1 MHLPRRTLCLTSEMK
16 KTRTVTKI
24 THITSAHHRFDI
36 RIFIKMCSSL
46 SNNGYQVT
54 LIVADGLGDECN
66 NGVQIVDVGTNSTGR
81 LSRITKTIRR
91 VSKKTLGLD
100 ADIYHLHDPELM
112 PLGVKLK
119 KMGKTVVFDAHEDF
133 PKQLLSKPYLHK
145 PTRYLLSK
153 ISEVYE
159 KRCCARF
166 DAIVGATPA
175 ISEKFLKINKNTIN
189 INNYPI
195 LGELDLTN
203 NVNTKDKQVC
213 YVGGIS
219 KIRGIEQ
226 MVDAMEMVQSG
237 AKLQLVGSFRN
248 KSLRNRVSG
257 LAGWSNVIEQ
267 GVLDRNDV
275 AKLLSSSMAGL
286 VLFLPEPNHV
296 ESQPNKM
303 FEYMSAS
310 IPVIASNFSLW
321 RSVIEKNS
329 CGICVDPMAPH
340 EIAEAIDFLTWN
352 PEDAKQMGKNGQV
365 AIKRIYNWCIE
376 EKKLLGLYENLI
388 AKE

>member
-119 KMGKTVVFDAHEDF
+119 KLGKTVVFDAHEDF

-195 LGELDLTN
+195 LGELDLTSS
-203 NVNTKDKQVC
+203 VNTKEKQVC

-226 MVDAMEMVQSG
+226 MVDAMEIVQSG
-237 AKLQLVGSFRN
+237 AKLQLAGSFRS
-248 KSLRNRVSG
+248 KSLRSRVAGS
-257 LAGWSNVIEQ
+257 AGWSNVIEQ

-286 VLFLPEPNHV
+286 VLFLSEPNHI

-303 FEYMSAS
+303 FEYMSAGV
-310 IPVIASNFSLW
+310 PVIASNFPLW
-321 RSVIEKNS
+321 REIIDKNK
-329 CGICVDPMAPH
+329 CGLCVDPTNPQ
-340 EIAEAIDFLTWN
+340 EIAGAITYFVNN
-352 PEDAKQMGKNGQV
+352 PNLAKEMGKNGQG
-365 AIKRIYNWCIE
+365 AIEKKYNWSTE
-376 EKKLLGLYENLI
+376 SKKLLLLYSSI
-388 AKE
+388 I

>member
-1 MHLPRRTLCLTSEMK
+1 MFLPRRALCLALQRIAA
-16 KTRTVTKI
+16 RTVKKI
-24 THITSAHHRFDI
+24 THITSAHNRFDI

-46 SNNGYQVT
+46 STHGYHVT

-66 NGVQIVDVGTNSTGR
+66 NGVQIVDVGIKSTGR
-81 LSRITKTIRR
+81 LSRITKTTRL

-112 PLGVKLK
+112 PLCVKLK
-119 KMGKTVVFDAHEDF
+119 KLGKTVVFDAHEDF
-133 PKQLLSKPYLHK
+133 PKQLLSKPYLNK
-145 PTRYLLSK
+145 PTKYLLSNLLG
-153 ISEVYE
+153 VYE
-159 KRCCARF
+159 KRCCARL

-175 ISEKFLKINKNTIN
+175 ISEKFFKINKNTIN

-195 LGELDLTN
+195 LDELDLTGS
-203 NVNTKDKQVC
+203 VNTKEKQVC

-219 KIRGIEQ
+219 EIRGIEQ
-226 MVDAMEMVQSG
+226 IVDAMEIVQSG
-237 AKLQLVGSFRN
+237 AKLQLAGSFRN
-248 KSLRNRVSG
+248 KSLRNRVAG
-257 LAGWSNVIEQ
+257 LAGWSNVFEQ
-267 GVLDRNDV
+267 GVLDRNEV
-275 AKLLSSSMAGL
+275 AKLLSTSMAGL
-286 VLFLPEPNHV
+286 VLFLPEPNHI

-321 RSVIEKNS
+321 RSVIEKNN

-352 PEDAKQMGKNGQV
+352 PEAAKQMGKNGQA
-365 AIKRIYNWCIE
+365 AIKRTYNWCIE

-388 AKE
+388 TKE

>member
-1 MHLPRRTLCLTSEMK
+1 
-16 KTRTVTKI
+16 
-24 THITSAHHRFDI
+24 
-36 RIFIKMCSSL
+36 MCSSL
-46 SNNGYQVT
+46 SNHGYKVT

-66 NGVQIVDVGTNSTGR
+66 NGVQILDVGTSSTGR
-81 LSRITKTIRR
+81 LSRITKTVRR

-100 ADIYHLHDPELM
+100 SDIYHLHDPELM

-119 KMGKTVVFDAHEDF
+119 KRGKTVVFDAHEDF
-133 PKQLLSKPYLHK
+133 PKQLLSKPYLNK
-145 PTRYLLSK
+145 PTKYLLSK
-153 ISEVYE
+153 ISGVYE
-159 KRCCARF
+159 KRCCSSF

-195 LGELDLTN
+195 FGELDLPRS
-203 NVNTKDKQVC
+203 VNMKEKQVC

-219 KIRGIEQ
+219 QIRGIEQ
-226 MVDAMEMVQSG
+226 MVDAMGLVQSG

-248 KSLRNRVSG
+248 KSLRNRVASSS
-257 LAGWSNVIEQ
+257 GWSNVIEQ
-267 GVLDRNDV
+267 GVLDRNEV
-275 AKLLSSSMAGL
+275 AKLLSTSTSGL
-286 VLFLPEPNHV
+286 VLFLPEPNHL

-321 RSVIEKNS
+321 RSVIEKNN

-340 EIAEAIDFLTWN
+340 EIAKAIDFLVLN
-352 PEDAKQMGKNGQV
+352 PEEAKFMGKNGQTAV
-365 AIKRIYNWCIE
+365 KRIYNWCIE

-388 AKE
+388 ANE